1 MTPANCVVRAR
12 RCAVTPRDRS
22 AWCLAFFLLLALVG
36 CTTPAQKR
44 DAVPSEDLATT
55 TARAEQSYENADWH
69 TAAEAYGVLV
79 AAKSA
84 DVDLWFRYANSLARS
99 DQSERAVLA
108 YREVLARDKNYAKA
122 WFNMGIVQLRD
133 AAASFSRMN
142 TNVDN
147 SDPLLQDDPR
157 SKPDPV
163 APVAE
168 ISESQPTAPLNPGRV
183 VTLGS
188 AGSGRSLPRRP
199 SRLSSGPR
207 QSRQPR
213 KRKLARAGWHS
224 TQINL
229 DQNR

>member
-69 TAAEAYGVLV
+69 TAAEANGVLV

-133 AAASFSRMN
+133 AAASFSGMN

-147 SDPLLQDDPR
+147 SDPLR
-157 SKPDPV
+157 SQSEQMHRDISRILDNSTSGQGATAKKPGPI
-163 APVAE
+163 APSTA
-168 ISESQPTAPLNPGRV
+168 SPAPLDEDP
-183 VTLGS
+183 LES
-188 AGSGRSLPRRP
+188 DLRR
-199 SRLSSGPR
+199 
-207 QSRQPR
+207 
-213 KRKLARAGWHS
+213 
-224 TQINL
+224 
-229 DQNR
+229 